1 MRLWPIHVISFHG
14 FTPNIAAWVP
24 NAWRLCRARH
34 SHHMIRFARAF
45 PRSEIVSALRRQLS
59 RSHFKQ
65 LIYVEDEL
73 KRTFYAEMCREWVSS

>member
-1 MRLWPIHVISFHG
+1 
-14 FTPNIAAWVP
+14 
-24 NAWRLCRARH
+24 
-34 SHHMIRFARAF
+34 MIRFARAF